1 LKIKFIFLSV
11 LSAVLNPAGN
21 FLNVQDVEYYKA
33 KVIAEYPHDST
44 LFTEGLFFTFDLE
57 YGEILCES
65 SGLYGKSKI
74 VKIDFRTGKIIDC
87 YELSSQYFGE
97 GITLWKDKI
106 IQLSYKAG
114 RGFVYDYRSFKQVGN
129 FNFKTKSGEGWGLTT
144 DGENLIMSDGSD
156 VLYFFKLKF
165 SREEIEFIPVKELR
179 VHYNA
184 RAIYYLNELE
194 YINGE
199 IWACLY
205 NPQGY
210 IVRIDPHTGEVI
222 ARIDLRD
229 IFPGDGSNG
238 ILNGIAWDKK
248 SKRIFVTGK
257 WCPAIYEIKIY
268 GIR

>member
-1 LKIKFIFLSV
+1 MNLIWWSV
-11 LSAVLNPAGN
+11 LLVLFHPPILDLLN
-21 FLNVQDVEYYKA
+21 FQEVEYYKPKA
-33 KVIAEYPHDST
+33 VAEYPHDSE
-44 LFTEGLFFTFDLE
+44 LFTEGLFFSSAPQC
-57 YGEILCES
+57 GEILYES

-74 VKIDFRTGKIIDC
+74 VKFDFRAGKIIAC
-87 YELSSQYFGE
+87 YELPPQYFGE

-114 RGFVYDYRSFKQVGN
+114 QGFVYDCRSFQQIGS

-156 VLYFFKLKF
+156 TLYFFKLQF
-165 SREEIEFIPVKELR
+165 SQGKIEFKPVKEIKA
-179 VHYNA
+179 HYNGKPV
-184 RAIYYLNELE
+184 YYLNELE

-210 IVRIDPHTGEVI
+210 IVRIDSHTGEVV
-222 ARIDLRD
+222 AVVNLREF
-229 IFPGDGSNG
+229 FPPDGSNG
-238 ILNGIAWDKK
+238 MLNGIAWDKK
-248 SKRIFVTGK
+248 SSRIFVTGK

-268 GIR
+268 GER